1 MNSGLKSLISS
12 LFDLEKLTID
22 SVNRNY
28 ALLAFDSMAIMG
40 DISQDVAL
48 SAGIQAECL
57 ALHNAANQTDLI
69 AFLQQKF
76 AGIEQL
82 STAKAQAILVAVV
95 GLVNAGIALE
105 AAFKN

>member
-1 MNSGLKSLISS
+1 MNQGLKALITS

-48 SAGIQAECL
+48 SAGIQAECV
-57 ALHNAANQTDLI
+57 ALQNAANQADLVS
-69 AFLQQKF
+69 FLQAKF

-82 STAKAQAILVAVV
+82 SNAKAQAILVAVV

-105 AAFKN
+105 AAFRP